1 MDQGD
6 KENIDAVLQIS
17 MAANTSAY
25 DAIRR
30 EAGHMCEAFQELFK
44 DELKEREK
52 KGSLETL
59 IGLVKDNL
67 ITLSEA
73 AKRAD
78 MTEALFAEKMTQFGK

>member
-30 EAGHMCEAFQELFK
+30 EAGHM
-44 DELKEREK
+44 
-52 KGSLETL
+52 
-59 IGLVKDNL
+59 
-67 ITLSEA
+67 
-73 AKRAD
+73 
-78 MTEALFAEKMTQFGK
+78 

>member
-1 MDQGD
+1 
-6 KENIDAVLQIS
+6 

-25 DAIRR
+25 DAIRKESR
-30 EAGHMCEAFQELFK
+30 HMCEAFRKLFK
-44 DELKEREK
+44 EEIDQEVMEGKI
-52 KGSLETL
+52 ETL